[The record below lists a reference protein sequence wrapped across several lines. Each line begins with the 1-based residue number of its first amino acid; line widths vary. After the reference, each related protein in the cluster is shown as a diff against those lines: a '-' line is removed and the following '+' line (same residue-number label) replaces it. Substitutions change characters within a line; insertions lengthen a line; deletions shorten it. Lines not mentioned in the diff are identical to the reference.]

1 MRITWSAF
9 LVGILLGTAAAA
21 VEIIPFSEVK
31 PGMTGYGLTVVAG
44 DEISRFEVEV
54 VGVIDEPGT
63 RNDFIV
69 IRATG
74 DAVERSGGIAQG
86 MSGSP
91 VYLDGKLAGAL
102 SRAALWGAEPT
113 RPLGLVTPIEPMLE
127 ILEDLGHRVYTG
139 VFRGALPVERVEY
152 AESAPKAPAPDTLYV
167 LPVSVPVMVGGISE
181 RSLEVLKR
189 GLDFSSLGNFPVLRD
204 LLPPWAKRI
213 KGLAEYG
220 LGRFVQAPWWRSRP
234 QTPSEPVE
242 FAPGSPLGV
251 GLMDGDMI
259 IGALGTVTLT
269 EGENLVAFGHPFLF
283 FGDSGYFLTE
293 ARIID
298 TVATLDSPFKLGVLG
313 ETVGGIF
320 ADRWAGIGG
329 TVGLEP
335 RSVSLR
341 YEISDHTQLRDGYLR
356 ARMVDEPR
364 LSPLLLYVSGLGAM
378 DRTVDGI
385 VPGTALVRFTIDG
398 EELPW
403 PFVRQNVYLS
413 THDIAAWVP
422 LEAAIIYTIL
432 EYNEFTDPGIDQV
445 KLYIILD
452 HELKAV
458 EILGLVTDKD
468 AYAPGETISF
478 TVYLRNWRGELEAL
492 EGEITIPEDIYGDYV
507 ELRAYGGP
515 RPLESGE
522 KMPVFEDLE
531 DLLEYLEGIPTFNTL
546 TVELFAL
553 DPISDVVGQSMIYGV
568 DSVSRKM
575 GMRVVIGEDS
585 VYLPL
590 VREGGGPGEGPE
602 KGKEKPLFP
611 GGEVSGDVGP

>member
-1 MRITWSAF
+1 MKITWSAF
-9 LVGILLGTAAAA
+9 LIGILLGTATAA
-21 VEIIPFSEVK
+21 VEIIPFSEVE

-54 VGVIDEPGT
+54 VGVIDGPGT

-74 DAVERSGGIAQG
+74 DAVERSGGIAEG

-91 VYLDGKLAGAL
+91 VYLEGKLAGAL
-102 SRAALWGAEPT
+102 SRTALWGAEPT

-127 ILEDLGHRVYTG
+127 ILEDLEHGLYTAN
-139 VFRGALPVERVEY
+139 FRGTLPVERVEY
-152 AESAPKAPAPDTLYV
+152 AEEAPEALDPRTLYV
-167 LPVSVPVMVGGISE
+167 LPVSVPVMVGGIPE
-181 RSLEVLKR
+181 RALEVLKS
-189 GLDFSSLGNFPVLRD
+189 GLDFSELKDFPRLKD
-204 LLPPWAKRI
+204 LLPTWAGRV
-213 KGLAEYG
+213 KGLSEYG
-220 LGRFVQAPWWRSRP
+220 LGRFVQAPWWHSGT
-234 QTPSEPVE
+234 QTPPEPVD
-242 FAPGSPLGV
+242 FAPGYPLGV

-259 IGALGTVTLT
+259 VGALGTVTLT
-269 EGENLVAFGHPFLF
+269 EGENLIAFGHPFLF
-283 FGDSGYFLTE
+283 LGYSGYFLTE
-293 ARIID
+293 ASIID
-298 TVATLDSPFKLGVLG
+298 TFAALDVPFKLGVLG
-313 ETVGGIF
+313 RTVGGIF

-329 TVGLEP
+329 TVGIEP
-335 RSVSLR
+335 RSVTLR

-364 LSPLLLYVSGLGAM
+364 LSPLLLYVSGLAAM
-378 DRTVDGI
+378 DRTVDGV

-413 THDIAAWVP
+413 TEDIAAFVP

-432 EYNEFTDPGIDQV
+432 EYNEFTDPKIDEV
-445 KLYIILD
+445 KFYVTLE

-468 AYAPGETISF
+468 SYAPGETISF
-478 TVYLRNWRGELEAL
+478 TVYLRNWRGEIEAL
-492 EGEITIPEDIYGDYV
+492 DGEITIPDDIYGDYV

-522 KMPVFEDLE
+522 RIPLFEDLE
-531 DLLEYLEGIPTFNTL
+531 DLLEFLEGIPTFNTL

-553 DPISDVVGQSMIYGV
+553 DPISDVVGQAMIYGV
-568 DSVSRKM
+568 DALSEKM

-590 VREGGGPGEGPE
+590 VRGEGHEEVPE
-602 KGKEKPLFP
+602 EDLKGRFP
-611 GGEVSGDVGP
+611 PTEGEVSGDVGS